1 MATTESKPG
10 APNSSL
16 LQFQNQ
22 KLSAQLEVQRKE
34 ITELESKVEELKKKE
49 GDYADT
55 LLCVNRLWNQ
65 VQSDIQLLCTRAG
78 QGEEKAAGGAGE
90 DAPSSVKEEN
100 DKEAAGATSNS
111 VDSGIYFD
119 LFSFGV
125 FYCCKNNARQYCL

>member
-1 MATTESKPG
+1 MAASENKPG
-10 APNSSL
+10 GPNNSL

-65 VQSDIQLLCTRAG
+65 LQSDIQLLCTRAG
-78 QGEEKAAGGAGE
+78 QSKEEKDGGPAAGGVDEAG
-90 DAPSSVKEEN
+90 SSVKEE
-100 DKEAAGATSNS
+100 DSKEVAGVMCERLLWLLQVSMCNYI
-111 VDSGIYFD
+111 VHYF
-119 LFSFGV
+119 
-125 FYCCKNNARQYCL
+125 A